1 MDGLESCA
9 WACLYCMATDALF
22 PFYNI
27 VRLLWLPAVYMFALR
42 SSNTLGMY
50 ACRWE
55 PMICAAMFSLLLQR
69 GKSYRPPGQ
78 QPAVGVPG
86 YEQGRCTL
94 RLWWWRANQSQVSA
108 LRTLGACM
116 EDKRLQRKH
125 KLRNVG
131 RQQERPPR
139 PPFISIPG
147 RPSARHS
154 RTWQSRRGAAS

>member
-1 MDGLESCA
+1 
-9 WACLYCMATDALF
+9 
-22 PFYNI
+22 
-27 VRLLWLPAVYMFALR
+27 MFALR
-42 SSNTLGMY
+42 SSNTLEIY

-55 PMICAAMFSLLLQR
+55 PMICAGMFSLLLQL

-125 KLRNVG
+125 KLRNVKNG
-131 RQQERPPR
+131 RLGLRSSLSRAARPPGTAAR
-139 PPFISIPG
+139 DKAGEARLASITILPV
-147 RPSARHS
+147 RCAYRVQT
-154 RTWQSRRGAAS
+154 RAIDLLI